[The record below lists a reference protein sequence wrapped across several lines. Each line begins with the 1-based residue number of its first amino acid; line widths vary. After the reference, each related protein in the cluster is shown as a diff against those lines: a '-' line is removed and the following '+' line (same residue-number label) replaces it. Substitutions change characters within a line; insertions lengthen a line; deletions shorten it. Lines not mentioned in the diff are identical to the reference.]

1 MFRSVRLRIRLTR
14 DDVHPPCL
22 SRDESGGRNGCE
34 TYLKE
39 IMAAWDEKSKSYE
52 YLV

>member
-1 MFRSVRLRIRLTR
+1 MRLRIRLTR

-22 SRDESGGRNGCE
+22 SRASDESDGRNGCE